1 MPTFCELTLKTTS
14 NKGHVQIKTV
24 HFLPCNNIDY
34 CIVFAHWYQWWWFLT
49 LFWKYQQNMQIKVQP
64 TTMTIQKSIL
74 SRLSLKVL
82 DIFLLKRTWNWRT
95 FSQRHLWSDSFN
107 LCSFP
112 IILFDKKYSII
123 NFLFFNCYLLTR
135 SYIQI
140 INNNICLQFQKII
153 DVDREV
159 TKKLKWTGSFSL
171 FLFHFS
177 VRLECLSLRFL
188 LNYIMIYSIINTSE
202 TTEKKTTIHVDQD
215 HLQSSTR

>member
-1 MPTFCELTLKTTS
+1 M
-14 NKGHVQIKTV
+14 
-24 HFLPCNNIDY
+24 Y
-34 CIVFAHWYQWWWFLT
+34 CICT
-49 LFWKYQQNMQIKVQP
+49 LIPMMMISYIILKISTEHANKS
-64 TTMTIQKSIL
+64 TTNDNENTKKSIL
-74 SRLSLKVL
+74 SRLLLKVL

-123 NFLFFNCYLLTR
+123 NFLFFNCYILTR

-140 INNNICLQFQKII
+140 INNNICLQLQKII

-177 VRLECLSLRFL
+177 VRLECLSLRF
-188 LNYIMIYSIINTSE
+188 
-202 TTEKKTTIHVDQD
+202 
-215 HLQSSTR
+215 